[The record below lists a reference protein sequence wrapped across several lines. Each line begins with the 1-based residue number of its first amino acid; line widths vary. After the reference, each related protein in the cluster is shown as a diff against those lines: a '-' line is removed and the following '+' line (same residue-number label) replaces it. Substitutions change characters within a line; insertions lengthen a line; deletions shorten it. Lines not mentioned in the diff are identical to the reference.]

1 MTTYEFIIS
10 EQKRLREKDAARAAA
25 SSLRREQEAKAAD
38 KRTKSNS
45 PAVSASPPERKEDNN
60 GDNENNTDEKSN
72 DDVENRR
79 NGGHDGGQGEVE
91 MTHQRGEGGAASTV
105 GGGCPLGEDDEPYD
119 PASDYHNM
127 EGNGRGNY
135 SQIVVGGKNDDS
147 EEQVAL

>member
-1 MTTYEFIIS
+1 
-10 EQKRLREKDAARAAA
+10 LREKDAARAAA
-25 SSLRREQEAKAAD
+25 ASLRREQEAKAGD

-45 PAVSASPPERKEDNN
+45 PAAVSASPPERKEDNN

-79 NGGHDGGQGEVE
+79 NGGYDGGHSHGEGDVE
-91 MTHQRGEGGAASTV
+91 MTHQRGSEGGPASTV

-119 PASDYHNM
+119 PASDYHNI

-135 SQIVVGGKNDDS
+135 SQIVVGSKNNDS
-147 EEQVAL
+147 EEQEAL